1 MRSLRVLLFRLLRLD
16 NYLAIIRFGFFAMY
30 RSGRLR
36 SNPEYRW
43 HYFVPQLVRPG
54 DVVVDIGA
62 NLGYFSSIF
71 CKAAGADGKV
81 YSVEPIRPYVKQLK
95 KTLKHET
102 NSVVLDFALGD
113 KNADRIVLG
122 VPDRFRKIGYLRHG
136 LPTVLSGDAV
146 ADNKYAFAS
155 SLRKASEVFADLERI
170 DYVKC
175 DIEGYEPVV
184 FEDMKAVFAKHK
196 PLVQVETWG
205 DNFFRTLGIMA
216 SIGFQPY
223 KIAGE
228 SRLELM
234 RREPE
239 WELPQGDILFVHHDA
254 THRIAS
260 LLEPV

>member
-1 MRSLRVLLFRLLRLD
+1 MRSLRVLLFRLLPLD
-16 NYLAIIRFGFFAMY
+16 SYLGIIRFGFFAMY

-36 SNPEYRW
+36 KNPEYRW

-54 DVVVDIGA
+54 DVVIDIGA

-71 CKAAGADGKV
+71 CKAAGANGKV

-95 KTLKHET
+95 KTLNRET
-102 NSVVLDFALGD
+102 NSAVLDFALGD
-113 KNADRIVLG
+113 KNADRVVLG

-136 LPTVLSGDAV
+136 LPTVLSGDAA
-146 ADNKYAFAS
+146 ADNKYAFES

-184 FEDMKAVFAKHK
+184 FDDMKAVFAKHK

-216 SIGFQPY
+216 SIGFRPY
-223 KIAGE
+223 KMSGE
-228 SRLELM
+228 NRLAPM
-234 RREPE
+234 RR
-239 WELPQGDILFVHHDA
+239 DILFVHQDA
-254 THRIAS
+254 TDRIAS
-260 LLEPV
+260 LLERV